1 LGTNSDGKAY
11 ISIRLSGSESIVV
24 KTWNNAISDFEDETL
39 INQGTSMY
47 SALSELSER
56 TSVTFSGDFIPDAKD
71 HIKEASLT
79 EEGSM
84 TEPEF
89 LIRLRTIKQNQ

>member
-1 LGTNSDGKAY
+1 
-11 ISIRLSGSESIVV
+11 
-24 KTWNNAISDFEDETL
+24 
-39 INQGTSMY
+39 MY